1 MEKEKLQKLE
11 SIHVKLNFA
20 YHNRNENV
28 MKLLFKEFEYNYP
41 EFGRLRLYNT
51 HCVFTEHSLPSF
63 NSINT
68 IDNLFGVDLYCNIE
82 GCLRT
87 IESIFKENKYLTFSS
102 HCIEVLYFP
111 QKEFAPTDILY
122 TVPIQHDN
130 DEKPN
135 TLKVSDLLSV
145 AKYSLQVL
153 DIIQPNEKTSDIS
166 DTITV
171 MQSIDLALNNKPY
184 DKPLN
189 KSLHIVNSV
198 LTSIVKRNLE
208 NESDKRLVSTM
219 GLLIDLAI
227 DFFTAKR

>member
-1 MEKEKLQKLE
+1 
-11 SIHVKLNFA
+11 
-20 YHNRNENV
+20 
-28 MKLLFKEFEYNYP
+28 
-41 EFGRLRLYNT
+41 
-51 HCVFTEHSLPSF
+51 
-63 NSINT
+63 
-68 IDNLFGVDLYCNIE
+68 
-82 GCLRT
+82 
-87 IESIFKENKYLTFSS
+87 TFSS

-111 QKEFAPTDILY
+111 QKEFTPTDILY

-130 DEKPN
+130 DEKNN

-189 KSLHIVNSV
+189 KSLHIVNSI